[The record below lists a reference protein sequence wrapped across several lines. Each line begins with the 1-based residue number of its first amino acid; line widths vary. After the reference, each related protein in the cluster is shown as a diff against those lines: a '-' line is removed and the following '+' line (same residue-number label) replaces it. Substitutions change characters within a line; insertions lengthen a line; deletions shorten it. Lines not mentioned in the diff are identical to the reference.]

1 MVLETY
7 IVRIYRREPGAPCEL
22 AGMVEKPGCPEMKSF
37 AGIDELLS
45 IFSKGGF
52 SGKKE
57 KMRREERD
65 RVIRTQP
72 NR

>member
-1 MVLETY
+1 LETY
-7 IVRIYRREPGAPCEL
+7 IVRVYRREPGVPCEL
-22 AGMVEKPGCPEMKSF
+22 AGTVEEPGSSEMKSF

-45 IFSKGGF
+45 IFSKGSF